1 MNATAA
7 IAETS
12 SWQDALADVIE
23 RMEASGSRPETPDLA
38 VVFAS
43 TDFRSDFPDL
53 LAEVR
58 RITGC
63 RYLIGCS
70 GAGIIGPRRE
80 IEGQPAL
87 SLLLLELPGVELRP
101 ARLTQAHLEEATSP
115 DQWVSLTGVRP
126 DQVNGWLLFADPYRL
141 DCEALVAG
149 LNDAYPDVPIIGGLA
164 SGDPTLQRTY
174 VFLDDRAYDHGAVA
188 LAIGGAYTVKTVVSQ
203 GAAPIG
209 EPWTVTGARGHVLET
224 ISLRPAYEML
234 VETFRS
240 LSPDDQER
248 ARRNL
253 LLGLAIDER
262 KTEFRRGDFLIRNL
276 MGADPNSGA
285 LAIGAYPRIGQTIQ
299 FQMRDAEAADEDLRE
314 LLDRVKRDL
323 ADTQP
328 VGAILCSCNGRG
340 AGMFGGPDHDAQT
353 VAERLGPIPLAGF
366 FCNGEIGPIGRRNF
380 LHGFTASLALIVP
393 CGS

>member
-340 AGMFGGPDHDAQT
+340 AGLFGAPDHDARALT
-353 VAERLGPIPLAGF
+353 ESLGPVPTAGF
-366 FCNGEIGPIGRRNF
+366 FCNGEIGPVGGKPF
-380 LHGFTASLALIVP
+380 LHGFTASIALIVP
-393 CGS
+393 TS